1 MNELG
6 EYVTD
11 VDTELAKKSI
21 ETLGLILI
29 FFFKFFATFSFFK
42 LNHIGNIALKVELM
56 AVPITKQLSTFIGM
70 QREYIT
76 NVTMVAF

>member
-21 ETLGLILI
+21 ETL
-29 FFFKFFATFSFFK
+29 
-42 LNHIGNIALKVELM
+42 GNIALKVELM